1 MRDPLPVL
9 LLLPPAGTSRAERW
23 VAAGRLAAALDLVA
37 CLKQLADVGP
47 IACLAEDAADS
58 QALSSAGVMP
68 LQSNVAPFHFGRVL
82 AEFAAGHPGQG
93 LAYFGGASAPLAT
106 TDLLDEIFA
115 KARRTETPLAQV
127 NNYFSTDWMVLSH
140 AGTLAGRVDLL
151 TGDNPLGWILEHEA
165 GIRTLGLPPSGGT
178 RADVDTPSD
187 LLLLQGH
194 PALGPA
200 MSAFLSAAPKDSL
213 AKVHT
218 LKDALTTPGKTLGVI
233 GRSSSHLWRE
243 LEKKGQFWVRL
254 FVEERGMLASGRA
267 GRGEVRSLVAELV
280 DLIGPQAFVAR
291 LAEMTDAVL
300 WDTRV
305 WMAHRRIW
313 PSAADRFAADLG
325 WCDDVADAGLR
336 ELAQATAQAPIP
348 VLCGGHGVVA
358 GAVLALLE
366 SLVDDAS
373 YQP

>member
-1 MRDPLPVL
+1 
-9 LLLPPAGTSRAERW
+9 
-23 VAAGRLAAALDLVA
+23 
-37 CLKQLADVGP
+37 
-47 IACLAEDAADS
+47 
-58 QALSSAGVMP
+58 
-68 LQSNVAPFHFGRVL
+68 
-82 AEFAAGHPGQG
+82 
-93 LAYFGGASAPLAT
+93 
-106 TDLLDEIFA
+106 
-115 KARRTETPLAQV
+115 
-127 NNYFSTDWMVLSH
+127 
-140 AGTLAGRVDLL
+140 
-151 TGDNPLGWILEHEA
+151 LGWILEHEA

-218 LKDALTTPGKTLGVI
+218 LKEALTTPGKTLGVI